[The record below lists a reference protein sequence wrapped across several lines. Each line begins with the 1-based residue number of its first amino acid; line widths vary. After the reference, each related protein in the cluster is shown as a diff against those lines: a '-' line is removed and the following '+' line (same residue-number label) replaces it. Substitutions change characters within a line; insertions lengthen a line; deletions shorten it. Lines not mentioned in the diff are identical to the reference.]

1 MFLIT
6 FYILLNFCNT
16 LVKKKKIGQS
26 IGIGGNVSWGEPQ
39 VLLGTVSQTPEQKE
53 AIGQKAT
60 SVQEKGCLEE
70 CLILPR
76 LQKPG
81 VGGHGN

>member
-1 MFLIT
+1 M
-6 FYILLNFCNT
+6 
-16 LVKKKKIGQS
+16 
-26 IGIGGNVSWGEPQ
+26 SWGEPQ

-81 VGGHGN
+81 AGARKLSHGANTKVEVSSSYP